1 MLRPIRAKQVEL
13 EMGSID
19 QLVPDDHLLR
29 KIDATI
35 DFSFIYDK
43 VKPYYSEDNGRPPI
57 DPVMLFKMLF
67 IGYLYGIRSERQLE
81 KEIETNI
88 AYRWFL
94 GLSLTDSVP
103 HHSTISFN
111 RHKRFKETDIFQE
124 IFDETVL
131 LAMKHRM
138 VGGRALFTDSPHLKA
153 NANKRKFT
161 KKTVQVET
169 REYIEDL
176 NKAVEEDRKAHG
188 KKPLPERDK
197 RKRD

>member
-13 EMGSID
+13 EMVSID

-111 RHKRFKETDIFQE
+111 RHKRFKETDFFKRYLMRPFFWLCSIVWLAGE
-124 IFDETVL
+124 LYL
-131 LAMKHRM
+131 LILPTLKPTQISGNSLRRRFKLKH
-138 VGGRALFTDSPHLKA
+138 ACT
-153 NANKRKFT
+153 
-161 KKTVQVET
+161 
-169 REYIEDL
+169 
-176 NKAVEEDRKAHG
+176 
-188 KKPLPERDK
+188 
-197 RKRD
+197 